1 MGKCFVPF
9 CNTGYKSCKEKF
21 SLFKPPNDEARLE
34 AWRRAIPRK
43 DRVLQRTDRV
53 CEKHFASR
61 FILKTWSA
69 GIDGHVLMS
78 GTRRA
83 GLSKDAVPSIFEGA
97 PSYLSRKIKS
107 PRKQVKRL
115 ALPVAASVS
124 SCNNNSSNLPT
135 TASHIEVSPADN
147 METSSDDSCCVTKT
161 GESNSCDSVFE
172 RLFSAVSCVSLPQ
185 PSWAAHLI
193 NLAGVRDVV
202 FIDAAVAHRTSDGS
216 SVLFNRKALHVK
228 SNMEVQVYILD
239 KLIDS
244 AAIGVSPFATSAL
257 EVESMLKVV
266 DGIDVCRGGP
276 SLKDFPDVSPECA
289 FVDCQK
295 SWRHNKCL
303 LVTPGGA
310 ICRLCSGLVDTLRIH
325 ADRRAARAKQG
336 IPLKRFRLS
345 VVPTQQQKLS
355 ALRHARSAVQRSRA
369 RLAKRNK
376 LLLEQLQAA
385 MKELTDLQEQDIKEK
400 LKGFDIPPAQLLLIE
415 ECVSV
420 ARCASKTSRRYTDDW
435 ILLCLLLHIRSPATY
450 SFLRNNDI
458 LPLPCVTT
466 VRKYI
471 SMVGPK
477 CGFDD
482 NFFKALKIKVAGKTA
497 FQRRGILI
505 LDEIQVRK
513 EMAVNSQTMT
523 YTGLVDQGE
532 KNNQSKELADHGLV
546 FAFAPFGETYLQP
559 VAVFASKGPTK
570 GTLLSQLLIQC
581 IVHLEKAGLFVDGVV
596 CDGASTNRAMWK
608 QLGITGALGHVR
620 NSFEH
625 PMDSSRNVYV
635 LSDTP
640 HIFKCIRNRLLDK
653 KVLKKDGKLIKW
665 SCYDA
670 LYVADNEN
678 KAELKVCPKI
688 TFNHINPSKMLR
700 MRVKLATQIFSNS
713 VAKGILFYAKRGASR
728 LTNVEPTVEFT
739 LFLNDL
745 FDALNRRFPAE
756 GLKLEGRDFCV
767 LESASAWLDS
777 WEQQVVSGEIHKDLF
792 LTQSTAEGLR
802 VTLKSVRELSIYLL
816 KDCDFKY
823 VLTAKMNQD
832 PLERFFGIIRQAGGQ
847 NEHPTFPTFLQ
858 LYRMLSLYSLVKP
871 PKFGNCT
878 LPDKRQAAVVTLSDI
893 REIYKGSAAQR
904 TGKLD
909 ELKRKLDG
917 LIDEGSWE
925 CDDVFDFDDPDTDAT
940 VVECIVYYVTG
951 FVSRKLRN
959 GTTCSICKNALQGK
973 QGLASVPEAD
983 LVNCKTRGWLTHP
996 NMHLFDFFKYTE
1008 EQFAKYAGDRDAY
1021 DKTTDAVLENF
1032 HFTFPCGTHK
1042 EEMLAKLLHY
1052 YICLRMRQ
1060 YCRQLK
1066 NRHEKK
1072 SHDLRK
1078 MAKLV

>member
-1 MGKCFVPF
+1 
-9 CNTGYKSCKEKF
+9 
-21 SLFKPPNDEARLE
+21 
-34 AWRRAIPRK
+34 
-43 DRVLQRTDRV
+43 
-53 CEKHFASR
+53 
-61 FILKTWSA
+61 
-69 GIDGHVLMS
+69 MS

-471 SMVGPK
+471 SMV
-477 CGFDD
+477 
-482 NFFKALKIKVAGKTA
+482 
-497 FQRRGILI
+497 
-505 LDEIQVRK
+505 
-513 EMAVNSQTMT
+513 
-523 YTGLVDQGE
+523 
-532 KNNQSKELADHGLV
+532 
-546 FAFAPFGETYLQP
+546 
-559 VAVFASKGPTK
+559 
-570 GTLLSQLLIQC
+570 
-581 IVHLEKAGLFVDGVV
+581 
-596 CDGASTNRAMWK
+596 
-608 QLGITGALGHVR
+608 
-620 NSFEH
+620 
-625 PMDSSRNVYV
+625 
-635 LSDTP
+635 
-640 HIFKCIRNRLLDK
+640 
-653 KVLKKDGKLIKW
+653 
-665 SCYDA
+665 
-670 LYVADNEN
+670 DNEN

-940 VVECIVYYVTG
+940 VVDCIVYYVTG

-1008 EQFAKYAGDRDAY
+1008 EQFAKSLTALRLPSAERFYTA
-1021 DKTTDAVLENF
+1021 N
-1032 HFTFPCGTHK
+1032 GTQAHGMREAEPK
-1042 EEMLAKLLHY
+1042 GIRVPRCARARGHQGTLKGISFARHLLALSGSRTLPRRAQRARS
-1052 YICLRMRQ
+1052 LT
-1060 YCRQLK
+1060 
-1066 NRHEKK
+1066 
-1072 SHDLRK
+1072 
-1078 MAKLV
+1078 

>member
-1 MGKCFVPF
+1 MTCILGKCFAPF
-9 CNTGYKSCKEKF
+9 CNTGYKSCKEKY

-43 DRVLQRTDRV
+43 DRILQRTDRV
-53 CEKHFASR
+53 CEKHFASH

-69 GIDGHVLMS
+69 EIDSHVLMS

-83 GLSKDAVPSIFEGA
+83 GLSKDAVPSFFEGA
-97 PSYLSRKIKS
+97 PSYLSKKIKS
-107 PRKQVKRL
+107 PRKHVKRL

-124 SCNNNSSNLPT
+124 DRNSDSSSALMSASN
-135 TASHIEVSPADN
+135 IDVFPADS
-147 METSSDDSCCVTKT
+147 METSSDDNACVAKSS
-161 GESNSCDSVFE
+161 ENDSSHSSFE
-172 RLFSAVSCVSLPQ
+172 QLFSGVSCISLPQ

-193 NLAGVRDVV
+193 NVAGVRDVV

-216 SVLFNRKALHVK
+216 SVLFNRKAVHIK
-228 SNMEVQVYILD
+228 SDMTVQVYIFD
-239 KLIDS
+239 KLIDPT
-244 AAIGVSPFATSAL
+244 AVGISPVATSPL
-257 EVESMLKVV
+257 EVQTMLKVV
-266 DGIDVCRGGP
+266 DNTDVCGGGP

-289 FVDCQK
+289 FVDSQK
-295 SWRHNKCL
+295 NWRHNKCL
-303 LVTPGGA
+303 LVTSRGA
-310 ICRLCSGLVDTLRIH
+310 ICRLCSGLADTLRIH
-325 ADRRAARAKQG
+325 ADRRAARAKQQ
-336 IPLKRFRLS
+336 IPFKRFRLL
-345 VVPTQQQKLS
+345 VGPVQQQKLS
-355 ALRHARSAVQRSRA
+355 ALRRARSALQRSRA

-376 LLLEQLQAA
+376 LLLGQLQAA
-385 MKELTDLQEQDIKEK
+385 MKQLTDLHEQDIKEK
-400 LKGFDIPPAQLLLIE
+400 LKGLDIPPAQLLLLE
-415 ECVSV
+415 ECI
-420 ARCASKTSRRYTDDW
+420 AAAKCASKSSRRYTDDW

-466 VRKYI
+466 MRKYI
-471 SMVGPK
+471 SMVGQK
-477 CGFDD
+477 CGFDE
-482 NFFKALKIKVAGKTA
+482 NFFKALKIKVAAKTA

-513 EMAVNSQTMT
+513 KVAVNSQTMT
-523 YTGLVDQGE
+523 YTGLVDHGE
-532 KNNQSKELADHGLV
+532 KNNQSNEIAGHGLV

-581 IVHLEKAGLFVDGVV
+581 ILENAGLFVDGVV

-608 QLGITGALGHVR
+608 QLGITGSLGHVR

-625 PMDSSRNVYV
+625 PMDRSRNVY
-635 LSDTP
+635 LPSDTP
-640 HIFKCIRNRLLDK
+640 HLFKCTRNRLLDK
-653 KVLKKDGKLIKW
+653 KVLKRDGKLIRW

-670 LYVADNEN
+670 LFVADSKN
-678 KAELKVCPKI
+678 KTELKVCPKI
-688 TFNHINPSKMLR
+688 TYSHINPSRMLR

-713 VAKGILFYAKRGASR
+713 VAKGILFYAKRGAPR

-756 GLKLEGRDFCV
+756 GLKLECKDFGV
-767 LESASAWLDS
+767 LESASEWLDS
-777 WEQQVVSGEIHKDLF
+777 WEQQVVSGEIHKYLF
-792 LTQSTAEGLR
+792 L
-802 VTLKSVRELSIYLL
+802 
-816 KDCDFKY
+816 
-823 VLTAKMNQD
+823 
-832 PLERFFGIIRQAGGQ
+832 RQAGGQ

-878 LPDKRQAAVVTLSDI
+878 VLDKRQAAVVTLADI
-893 REIYKGSAAQR
+893 RAAQHA
-904 TGKLD
+904 GKLH
-909 ELKRKLDG
+909 ELKQRLDG
-917 LIDEGSWE
+917 LIDDENWE

-940 VVECIVYYVTG
+940 VVDCIVYYVTG

-959 GTTCSICKNALQGK
+959 VTTCSVCKGALEGHK
-973 QGLASVPEAD
+973 GLANVPEAD
-983 LVNCKTRGWLTHP
+983 LVNCKTTGWLTHP
-996 NMHLFDFFKYTE
+996 NMHLFDLFKYTE
-1008 EQFAKYAGDRDAY
+1008 ERFAKYADDRDAY
-1021 DKTTDAVLENF
+1021 DTTTNAVLENF

-1066 NRHEKK
+1066 NKHEKK
-1072 SHDLRK
+1072 SQDLRK
-1078 MAKLV
+1078 MSKLV